1 MKCISQ
7 NKHMS
12 KFKDY
17 FRGQELMLAVCVLNS
32 NYIKG
37 ATVNN
42 TKSNYEELKAI
53 GNWHRIEETI
63 SKSILSV
70 RN

>member
-1 MKCISQ
+1 
-7 NKHMS
+7 MS

-63 SKSILSV
+63 S
-70 RN
+70 

>member
-1 MKCISQ
+1 MWRIICGNMGIQPWIKRAGANS
-7 NKHMS
+7 S
-12 KFKDY
+12 S
-17 FRGQELMLAVCVLNS
+17 VCVLNS

-37 ATVNN
+37 GTVNN

-63 SKSILSV
+63 S
-70 RN
+70 